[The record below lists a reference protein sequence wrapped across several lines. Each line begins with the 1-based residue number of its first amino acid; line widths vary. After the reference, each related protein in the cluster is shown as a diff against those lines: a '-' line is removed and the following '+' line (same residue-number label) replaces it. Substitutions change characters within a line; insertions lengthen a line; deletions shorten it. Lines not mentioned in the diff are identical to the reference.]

1 MGGKDNAEPERSS
14 RANLDTRI
22 RGNRLAQMKITRRH
36 SSLASAIPDR
46 PFSLGL
52 VLGFWLVASAG
63 AFAGEERLIL
73 PAEVVADAEPAA
85 RAFDLVIL
93 GNEQIK
99 RPLIGAAPEYVAK
112 PQGDGAKF
120 LVRGQQVVYN
130 ACSPFFY

>member
-52 VLGFWLVASAG
+52 VLGVWLVASGG
-63 AFAGEERLIL
+63 AFAGQERLIL
-73 PAEVVADAEPAA
+73 PAEIVADAEPVA

-99 RPLIGAAPEYVAK
+99 RPLIGPTPEYVAK
-112 PQGDGAKF
+112 TQGDGAKF
-120 LVRGQQVVYN
+120 LVRGQQVGIRIEE
-130 ACSPFFY
+130 P